1 MKRRAARVDA
11 NQPRV
16 VAELR
21 DFGISVH
28 ITSQLGDGF
37 PDLVCGFMGINGL
50 YELKDP
56 EKFVS
61 QQQLSK
67 DEKQFHNDWKGD
79 VQVVFTSTEIIH
91 DLLRKANQL
100 AVKSG
105 REVTAYNLKDPTRI
119 RNAEHQKDYRTRDE
133 CEQSPGEPRR

>member
-11 NQPRV
+11 NQGAV

-37 PDLVCGFMGINGL
+37 PDLVCGFCGINGM

-56 EKFVS
+56 EKPFS
-61 QQQLSK
+61 AQELSP
-67 DEKQFHNDWKGD
+67 DERKFHNDWKGD
-79 VQVVFTSTEIIH
+79 VRVALTSTEIIH
-91 DLLRKANQL
+91 DLLRKANEH
-100 AVKSG
+100 G
-105 REVTAYNLKDPTRI
+105 RC
-119 RNAEHQKDYRTRDE
+119 HQSSE
-133 CEQSPGEPRR
+133 